1 MRPNDRRYSET
12 HEWAK
17 PEAGS
22 YLVGITDFAV
32 EQLGDLTFL
41 KLPPVGRKLRQGEA
55 FGEIESVKAVSELYA
70 PVAGTVLEV
79 NAAAPDALEL
89 VRQDPFAAGWFLR
102 IRAESGDGGFG
113 KLLAADAY
121 EKTLGA
127 H

>member
-1 MRPNDRRYSET
+1 MRPDDRRYSET

-17 PEAGS
+17 PEPGS
-22 YLVGITDFAV
+22 TLVGITDFAV

-41 KLPPVGRKLRQGEA
+41 KLPPVGRKLRRGES

-79 NAAAPDALEL
+79 NASAPDALEL
-89 VRQDPFAAGWFLR
+89 VRQDPFGAGWFLR
-102 IRAESGDGGFG
+102 IRPEPGDGGYG
-113 KLLAADAY
+113 GLLTADAY